1 MFRDCMGLSKL
12 HKTMRELKTIFW
24 QLMNFRAAVFDLD
37 GTLLDFM
44 DVWESIDIAFMKKC
58 GLPVPSGYVTE
69 ICARSFIE
77 AAEYTIALFHL
88 SERVD
93 AIIRE

>member
-1 MFRDCMGLSKL
+1 MGLSKL

-44 DVWESIDIAFMKKC
+44 DVWESIDIAFLKKDRKS
-58 GLPVPSGYVTE
+58 VV
-69 ICARSFIE
+69 
-77 AAEYTIALFHL
+77 
-88 SERVD
+88 
-93 AIIRE
+93 